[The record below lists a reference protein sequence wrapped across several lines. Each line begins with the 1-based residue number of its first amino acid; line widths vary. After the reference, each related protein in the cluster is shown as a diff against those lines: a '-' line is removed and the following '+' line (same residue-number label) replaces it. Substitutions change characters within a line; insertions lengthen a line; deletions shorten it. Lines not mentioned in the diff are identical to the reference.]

1 MAAHGVGGTVGALL
15 TGVFAEKSLNGVF
28 DGLIAGNP
36 GQVGI
41 QAMAVLTAL
50 VYSGVVSFIL
60 LKVINIVIP
69 IRADASDE
77 STGLDLT
84 QHGEEAYLHEGGGQ
98 K

>member
-1 MAAHGVGGTVGALL
+1 
-15 TGVFAEKSLNGVF
+15 
-28 DGLIAGNP
+28 
-36 GQVGI
+36 
-41 QAMAVLTAL
+41 MAVLTAL

>member
-1 MAAHGVGGTVGALL
+1 MRGTVGALL
-15 TGVFAEKSLNGVF
+15 TGVFGEKAINGVF

-36 GQVGI
+36 GHVGI
-41 QAMAVLTAL
+41 QAAAVVTAI

-60 LKVINIVIP
+60 LKVINLVIP
-69 IRADASDE
+69 IRADAGDE

-84 QHGEEAYLHEGGGQ
+84 QHGAEAYLHEGGGQ

>member
-1 MAAHGVGGTVGALL
+1 M
-15 TGVFAEKSLNGVF
+15 F

-41 QAMAVLTAL
+41 QAMAVLTAI
-50 VYSGVVSFIL
+50 VYSGAMSFIL

-69 IRADASDE
+69 IRAEASDE